1 MANFNKTEADFEY
14 ERYSKL
20 RDTSPEQDIPA
31 DDIRLVGTETAQSLS
46 GEASGSM
53 RTPIESAFASHDRT
67 GSGAPD
73 EISLFAPDDE
83 VLALDREMAEDVG
96 LSAPAA
102 VSLASDS
109 PLDDGILKGPA
120 PGRDELL
127 SSDAS
132 FAAAAAGLT
141 QGTLDYADDEAA
153 YEDGTDPL
161 QDVPDA
167 ETIAPGSPVD
177 PSSPPVDVMPG
188 TDLLN
193 GSTGGEDD

>member
-1 MANFNKTEADFEY
+1 MANFKKTEADFEY

-20 RDTSPEQDIPA
+20 RGTSPEQDIPA

-46 GEASGSM
+46 GEATGSM
-53 RTPIESAFASHDRT
+53 RTPIESPFASHERT

-73 EISLFAPDDE
+73 EVGLFAPEDE

-102 VSLASDS
+102 VGAAPPHTLGS
-109 PLDDGILKGPA
+109 GILKGPA

-127 SSDAS
+127 SSDTS

-141 QGTLDYADDEAA
+141 QGTQDYPGDEAV
-153 YEDGTDPL
+153 YEDGTGPL

-177 PSSPPVDVMPG
+177 PSSPPIDVMPG
-188 TDLLN
+188 TDVLN
-193 GSTGGEDD
+193 GSTGEDNE